1 MAVATDHSTAD
12 LLPDSP
18 VRRGRFGGVLTN
30 PALRQLWLA
39 QLFAGF
45 GQAVATVAMPLLVYD
60 ITGSAG
66 LLSLVFILQQVPWI
80 LLSPI
85 GGLLADRLDRRR
97 LMIAADLERACLV
110 VFLPF
115 TTEVWQIALIAG
127 LAGIGNAI
135 ARPAELAAVP
145 MVATGD
151 QLVPAL
157 SLSQVSN
164 GVMRIAGPAAGAGIV
179 GIAGPDPAFWLQAAC
194 FFGSVACLWNLVL
207 PIQAREAATET
218 ARGLVA
224 AARRDVTEGLRTV
237 WRVPIVR
244 GITATEGL
252 WGFVNAGLVVAGV
265 VLTKET
271 LNLGDR
277 AGTVFGLLTASASFG
292 AVLGALL
299 ASRVERRIGRP
310 LLMAIGYLGP
320 LMIVP
325 TGLTP
330 PLWTIFLCWFALG
343 FTDAWAVIAMQSY
356 LAEAVPDNLRGR
368 VYATWGAVITF
379 AGLIAFALVGWM
391 TPRIGAPLTL
401 TVCGAIVGIGGPLM
415 LILTGALADVRRQAT
430 GGRRQA
436 SGEPS
441 SFP

>member
-1 MAVATDHSTAD
+1 MAVATEQSTSD
-12 LLPDSP
+12 SSTLPP
-18 VRRGRFGGVLTN
+18 AGGGRYGGVLAN
-30 PALRQLWLA
+30 PAFRQLWLA

-45 GQAVATVAMPLLVYD
+45 GQAVASVAMPLLVYD

-80 LLSPI
+80 LLLPL

-97 LMIAADLERACLV
+97 LIIAADLERAGLV
-110 VFLPF
+110 VLLPF
-115 TTEVWQIALIAG
+115 TTEVWQIALIAS
-127 LAGIGNAI
+127 LASIGNAI

-157 SLSQVSN
+157 SLTQVSN
-164 GVMRIAGPAAGAGIV
+164 SVMRIAGPAAGAGIV

-194 FFGSVACLWNLVL
+194 FFGSVACLWTLVL
-207 PIQAREAATET
+207 PSRARAAATET
-218 ARGLVA
+218 ARGLLA
-224 AARRDVTEGLRTV
+224 AARSDVAEGLRTV

-252 WGFVNAGLVVAGV
+252 WGLINAALIIPGV
-265 VLTKET
+265 VLTQET
-271 LNLGDR
+271 LDLGER
-277 AGTVFGLLTASASFG
+277 AGTVYGLLTASASFG

-325 TGLTP
+325 TGLVP
-330 PLWTIFLCWFALG
+330 PLWAIFLCWFALG

-379 AGLIAFALVGWM
+379 AGLLAYAFVGWL

-401 TVCGAIVGIGGPLM
+401 TVCGAIVGAGGPLL
-415 LILTGALADVRRQAT
+415 LILTGALADVRRRAA
-430 GGRRQA
+430 GDRR
-436 SGEPS
+436 
-441 SFP
+441 